1 MGQNYCFFMDVG
13 NTMKNKT
20 LAFII
25 FGIFLILA
33 TNSGVKAVDT
43 REIDV
48 CCHKDLLNE
57 NDLQTID
64 GFVASAVDELA
75 KTQDFTT
82 IAKLRAAIQARR
94 SSSKESAKTQY
105 AAQFSESAYKYIS
118 KALEEAKEITPE
130 NNRFRVILNLLIL
143 ADSLEE
149 VRLTDLAMKFLNDK
163 DDAIRYWAVHCVAN
177 PGIIG
182 QLNSGG
188 ADGLARAENIAKQLK
203 GVVESSSPESLGLM
217 AEFAAK
223 VNIPE
228 GEDRL
233 FQIADMRI
241 KKYSDWTIEYELLD
255 ADILKLLDGKM
266 SSEGANKSG
275 AGRRFGQL
283 YSYAIQRYVK
293 GQDVLSDTQKSQ
305 LVSVLVETEIN
316 CISKLLKVA
325 QSVVKN
331 AVEQND
337 LPALMQEHNRLL
349 GDKTQAGQLPLK
361 LNFDY
366 GKEADGSRRVAPLAL
381 PEPPK
386 ELIPS
391 TKPETIT
398 DNGSTPSADSTN

>member
-1 MGQNYCFFMDVG
+1 
-13 NTMKNKT
+13 MKNKT
-20 LAFII
+20 LTFIVC
-25 FGIFLILA
+25 GIFLILA
-33 TNSGVKAVDT
+33 TNSQVKAVDT

-48 CCHKDLLNE
+48 CCRKDLLNE
-57 NDLQTID
+57 SDLQIID
-64 GFVASAVDELA
+64 DFVAESVDELA
-75 KTQDFTT
+75 RTRDFTT
-82 IAKLRAAIQARR
+82 IAKLRAVILARR

-105 AAQFSESAYKYIS
+105 AAQFSESAYKHIS

-130 NNRFRVILNLLIL
+130 KSRFRVILNLLIL

-149 VRLTDLAMKFLNDK
+149 VRLTDLAMKLVDDK
-163 DDAIRYWAVHCVAN
+163 DDVIRYWAVHCVTN
-177 PGIIG
+177 PVIIG
-182 QLNSGG
+182 KLNAGGIDGSG
-188 ADGLARAENIAKQLK
+188 RAENIAKRLK
-203 GVVESSSPESLGLM
+203 GVVESSSPETLALM

-223 VNIPE
+223 VNVPE
-228 GEDRL
+228 GEDLL

-241 KKYSDWTIEYELLD
+241 KKYSDWTVEYELLD

-266 SSEGANKSG
+266 SSDGSNKSG

-293 GQDVLSDTQKSQ
+293 GQDVLNNTQKGQ
-305 LVSVLVETEIN
+305 LASVLVETEIN
-316 CISKLLKVA
+316 CISKLLKMA

-337 LPALMQEHNRLL
+337 FPALMQEHNRLL
-349 GDKTQAGQLPLK
+349 GDKTQAGQLLLK
-361 LNFDY
+361 LDFDY
-366 GKEADGSRRVAPLAL
+366 GKEADGSRRVAPLVL

-391 TKPETIT
+391 TKPGTIT